1 MNPLRKETTMTN
13 GYAPEIVLWL
23 FTIMMYTFMASIP
36 VIVFFLVLNLVL
48 KPIRRVRQTIKSFN
62 Q

>member
-1 MNPLRKETTMTN
+1 MTN